1 MGRKRN
7 SSFETKKFRTTKRML
22 KSVLPK
28 MYLSRAAGQVQGRVA
43 GIDLGTTNSCVAV
56 MEGTQ
61 AKVLEN
67 AEGSRTTPSYVAI
80 TADGERLVG
89 APARRQAV
97 TNPANTFYATK
108 RLIGRQ
114 HNDPDLKKDIDA
126 SPFSIVRAN
135 GGDAWVEGS
144 DGKRYSP
151 SQVGAF
157 ILGKMKETAEQY
169 IGSKVDNAVITEPTA
184 AALAYGL
191 EKDEDKVIAVYDLG
205 GGTFDISVLEIQ
217 KGVFEVKSTNGDTLL
232 GGEDFDNTIIRHIV
246 AEFKKQSGI
255 DVSKDIQA
263 VQRIKEAA
271 ENAKI
276 ELSSST
282 QTDINLPYLTMDAT
296 GPKRLNL
303 KMTRA
308 QFEGIVDKLLQRT
321 VEPCNKA
328 IKDSEF
334 SKNEINEVILVGG
347 MTRMPKV
354 VEIVANVFGK
364 PASKSVN
371 PDEAVA
377 IGAAIQGGVLAGNV
391 TDVLLLDVTPLSLG
405 IEVMGGV
412 MDKMIMRN
420 TTIPTKKQKTYSTA
434 ADGQTQVEIK
444 IFQGEREMAA
454 ENKLLGNLQLGGIP
468 PAPRGVPQIEVT
480 FDIDA
485 NGIVNVSSRD
495 KGTGK
500 EMTITVQ
507 SSGGLSKDQIENML
521 KDAEKYA
528 EKDKKLKELIEMR
541 NRCDSQLHDIE
552 TKLDDFKDQL
562 DADVIK
568 QIKEDAAQLKEEMA
582 SEDADPE
589 ELRTKYDD
597 IQKRSMDMFGEA
609 YKKKMAENEA
619 AAGNSSEEKK
629 EN

>member
-1 MGRKRN
+1 M
-7 SSFETKKFRTTKRML
+7 
-22 KSVLPK
+22 
-28 MYLSRAAGQVQGRVA
+28 
-43 GIDLGTTNSCVAV
+43 
-56 MEGTQ
+56 
-61 AKVLEN
+61 
-67 AEGSRTTPSYVAI
+67 GSRRTRTKSLPFTIWAVALLIFRFWRFKRAFLRLNQPTVIHCWVVKISTMPLSI
-80 TADGERLVG
+80 TSLV
-89 APARRQAV
+89 
-97 TNPANTFYATK
+97 
-108 RLIGRQ
+108 I
-114 HNDPDLKKDIDA
+114 
-126 SPFSIVRAN
+126 SSI
-135 GGDAWVEGS
+135 
-144 DGKRYSP
+144 
-151 SQVGAF
+151 
-157 ILGKMKETAEQY
+157 L
-169 IGSKVDNAVITEPTA
+169 
-184 AALAYGL
+184 
-191 EKDEDKVIAVYDLG
+191 
-205 GGTFDISVLEIQ
+205 TFDLRLS
-217 KGVFEVKSTNGDTLL
+217 S
-232 GGEDFDNTIIRHIV
+232 

-296 GPKRLNL
+296 GPKHLNL

-354 VEIVANVFGK
+354 VDIVANVFGK
-364 PASKSVN
+364 QASKAVN

-454 ENKLLGNLQLGGIP
+454 ENKLLGNFQ
-468 PAPRGVPQIEVT
+468 VY
-480 FDIDA
+480 F
-485 NGIVNVSSRD
+485 
-495 KGTGK
+495 
-500 EMTITVQ
+500 
-507 SSGGLSKDQIENML
+507 
-521 KDAEKYA
+521 
-528 EKDKKLKELIEMR
+528 
-541 NRCDSQLHDIE
+541 
-552 TKLDDFKDQL
+552 
-562 DADVIK
+562 
-568 QIKEDAAQLKEEMA
+568 
-582 SEDADPE
+582 
-589 ELRTKYDD
+589 
-597 IQKRSMDMFGEA
+597 
-609 YKKKMAENEA
+609 
-619 AAGNSSEEKK
+619 
-629 EN
+629 